1 MKLKNI
7 LKVLDMMN
15 ECADVYVRDRGNNF
29 IPLTDMKLMDF
40 ELGIY
45 ELDKNYKLVLEEV
58 KQGDDDDSSE
68 NCFPKLYV
76 QLHEDCWDCE

>member
-15 ECADVYVRDRGNNF
+15 EHAYVFIRGRGDKF

-45 ELDKNYKLVLEEV
+45 ELDKNYTLKLEEV
-58 KQGDDDDSSE
+58 KQGDGTEFSDDYY
-68 NCFPKLYV
+68 PKLYV
-76 QLHEDCWDCE
+76 QLDEDYRE

>member
-15 ECADVYVRDRGNNF
+15 VHADVYVRGRGDKYDS
-29 IPLTDMKLMDF
+29 LHEMKLMDF

-45 ELDKNYKLVLEEV
+45 DLDKNYTLTLEKV
-58 KQGDDDDSSE
+58 KEGVGDDENSDSYYPSL
-68 NCFPKLYV
+68 FVRLD
-76 QLHEDCWDCE
+76 EDYKE

>member
-15 ECADVYVRDRGNNF
+15 NHADVYVRSRGDKYDS
-29 IPLTDMKLMDF
+29 LHELKLMDF

-45 ELDKNYKLVLEEV
+45 DLDKNYTLTLEKVTEGV
-58 KQGDDDDSSE
+58 GDE
-68 NCFPKLYV
+68 NSDNYYPSLFVRLD
-76 QLHEDCWDCE
+76 EDYRE

>member
-15 ECADVYVRDRGNNF
+15 QHADVYVRGRGDRYDS
-29 IPLTDMKLMDF
+29 LHEMKLMDF

-45 ELDKNYKLVLEEV
+45 DLNKNYALTLEKVTEG
-58 KQGDDDDSSE
+58 KGDENSDSYYPS
-68 NCFPKLYV
+68 LYV
-76 QLHEDCWDCE
+76 RLDEE

>member
-15 ECADVYVRDRGNNF
+15 EHADVYVRSRGDKYDS
-29 IPLTDMKLMDF
+29 LHELRLMDF

-45 ELDKNYKLVLEEV
+45 DLNKNYTLKLEKV
-58 KQGDDDDSSE
+58 KEGVGDDE
-68 NCFPKLYV
+68 NSDNYYPSLFV
-76 QLHEDCWDCE
+76 QLNEDYRE